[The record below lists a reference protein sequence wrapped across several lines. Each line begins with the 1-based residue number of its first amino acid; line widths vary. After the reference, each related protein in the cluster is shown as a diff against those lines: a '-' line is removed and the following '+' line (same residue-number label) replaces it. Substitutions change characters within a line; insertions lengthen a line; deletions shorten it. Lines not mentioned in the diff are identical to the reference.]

1 MKYKQCL
8 MKMLLEILGVFSWIS
23 PRHLIKFGMTCLIF
37 KLKAYGIEG
46 ELLSL
51 LENYLQNREQRVVLN
66 GQTFEWRKINSG
78 VP

>member
-1 MKYKQCL
+1 
-8 MKMLLEILGVFSWIS
+8 
-23 PRHLIKFGMTCLIF
+23 MTGLIF

>member
-1 MKYKQCL
+1 M
-8 MKMLLEILGVFSWIS
+8 FSWIY
-23 PRHLIKFGMTCLIF
+23 PRHLIKFGVTCLIF

-51 LENYLQNREQRVVLN
+51 LQNREQRVVLN